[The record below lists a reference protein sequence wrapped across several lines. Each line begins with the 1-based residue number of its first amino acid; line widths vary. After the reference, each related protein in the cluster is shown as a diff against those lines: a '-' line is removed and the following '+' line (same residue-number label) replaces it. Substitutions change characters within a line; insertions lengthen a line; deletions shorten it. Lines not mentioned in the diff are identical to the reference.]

1 MKFVSSAISRRPHGR
16 AAFTLVEQVI
26 GMGIV
31 AVTFVSLFAS
41 FSSGFAL
48 VELAR
53 ENLRATQI
61 LQEKT
66 ETLRLYT
73 MEQIETPGFIPLTFT
88 EQFYPAGTN
97 AGVVYHGTLTLAAP
111 PFTAN
116 YTTNLKLA
124 TFELTWTS
132 GNVLRRRSMSTL
144 IARNGLQNYIY

>member
-1 MKFVSSAISRRPHGR
+1 M
-16 AAFTLVEQVI
+16 I
-26 GMGIV
+26 GVGIV

-61 LQEKT
+61 LQEKM

-73 MEQIETPGFIPLTFT
+73 MEQIETPGFIPPRFT
-88 EQFYPAGTN
+88 EQFYPNGQSG
-97 AGVVYHGTLTLAAP
+97 GVIYNGTLALSGP
-111 PFTAN
+111 PFVAN
-116 YTTNLKLA
+116 YSSNLLMA

-132 GNVLRRRSMSTL
+132 GNVLRKRSMSTL
-144 IARNGLQNYIY
+144 VARNGLQNYIY